1 MTPEDAVRA
10 IKDRATAVLSYRWL
24 SDLHPDPNGFHMVA
38 VRKAL
43 TSLVRTRAI
52 RALFMDFLSCPQ
64 KDGQG
69 QRTATEAAVF
79 DLAKET
85 MSHLYAS
92 PRTLVLQH
100 KRLPPGFTGYSY
112 DQSGWCNF
120 EQAVARLGQAR
131 TRLSDS
137 PPSGASRLL
146 AMMMTQLLQVLVL
159 VLVLLLLVLMVLML
173 PVGLMLLPIEVLG
186 VNCTEVPRF
195 SENGGLRADSFFIGV
210 SFKAIAEMLNAFL
223 RDPYGSCCVRPET
236 HNETN
241 SSPTKEVCQRCLE
254 LILSLK
260 FPEPCL
266 PDPYSCPS

>member
-1 MTPEDAVRA
+1 LPEEAFLTPEDAVRA

-24 SDLHPDPNGFHMVA
+24 SDLHPDPNGFHMAA

-43 TSLVRTRAI
+43 TLLVRTRAI

-131 TRLSDS
+131 DS
-137 PPSGASRLL
+137 TPSGASRLL
-146 AMMMTQLLQVLVL
+146 AVMKKPVL
-159 VLVLLLLVLMVLML
+159 LVLLLVLLVLMFGLML
-173 PVGLMLLPIEVLG
+173 LLGLMLLPIEVLG

-223 RDPYGSCCVRPET
+223 RDLYMMCCVRPET

-260 FPEPCL
+260 FREPCL
-266 PDPYSCPS
+266 PDPYLCPS

>member
-64 KDGQG
+64 KDAQG

-85 MSHLYAS
+85 MSHFYAS

-131 TRLSDS
+131 DS
-137 PPSGASRLL
+137 TPSGASRLL
-146 AMMMTQLLQVLVL
+146 AVMKKPVL
-159 VLVLLLLVLMVLML
+159 LVLLLVLLVLLLALLVLQLVPATNL
-173 PVGLMLLPIEVLG
+173 PCQSIITP
-186 VNCTEVPRF
+186 P
-195 SENGGLRADSFFIGV
+195 A
-210 SFKAIAEMLNAFL
+210 
-223 RDPYGSCCVRPET
+223 
-236 HNETN
+236 
-241 SSPTKEVCQRCLE
+241 QRCCSNYGIGCSFQPQRRSQRGRGCL
-254 LILSLK
+254 LRQRGRVRVGQRRSSTLGDGLQALDKDQAQMAI
-260 FPEPCL
+260 EPGG
-266 PDPYSCPS
+266 DKGFGVGFGG

>member
-1 MTPEDAVRA
+1 MTPEDAVQA

-24 SDLHPDPNGFHMVA
+24 GDLHPDPNGFHMVA

-64 KDGQG
+64 KDAQG

-85 MSHLYAS
+85 MSHFYAS

-120 EQAVARLGQAR
+120 EHAVARLGQAR
-131 TRLSDS
+131 DS

-146 AMMMTQLLQVLVL
+146 AMMMKP
-159 VLVLLLLVLMVLML
+159 VLLLPLLLL
-173 PVGLMLLPIEVLG
+173 LLLTFGLMLLLGLMHLPIELLG

-195 SENGGLRADSFFIGV
+195 SENGGLRADSFSIVV
-210 SFKAIAEMLNAFL
+210 SLKAIAEMWKAFL
-223 RDPYGSCCVRPET
+223 RKSYGSCCVHPET

-241 SSPTKEVCQRCLE
+241 SSPTKKVCRRCLE
-254 LILSLK
+254 LILSEPSLK
-260 FPEPCL
+260 NL
-266 PDPYSCPS
+266 VCPILTCSHPKR

>member
-131 TRLSDS
+131 DS
-137 PPSGASRLL
+137 TPSGASRLL
-146 AMMMTQLLQVLVL
+146 AVMKKPVL
-159 VLVLLLLVLMVLML
+159 LVLLLVLLVLMFGLML
-173 PVGLMLLPIEVLG
+173 LLGLMLLPIEVLG

-223 RDPYGSCCVRPET
+223 RDLYMMCHERSHDAPRKKSV
-236 HNETN
+236 NVASN
-241 SSPTKEVCQRCLE
+241 SS
-254 LILSLK
+254 
-260 FPEPCL
+260 FP
-266 PDPYSCPS
+266 